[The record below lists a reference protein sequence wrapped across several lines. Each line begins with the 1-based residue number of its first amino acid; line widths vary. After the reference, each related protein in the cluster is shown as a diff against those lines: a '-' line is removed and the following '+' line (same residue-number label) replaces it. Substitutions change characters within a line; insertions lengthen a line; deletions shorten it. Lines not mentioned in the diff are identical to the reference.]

1 MKEEETSI
9 EEDEEEGFNAEKF
22 FEDEQ
27 KEEEIRASD
36 GKIIFSHNSR
46 FIKHW
51 NNAVIL
57 LAMYNSVT
65 IPMAIFYDEN
75 GLSAIGGENIALLDA
90 LVDLTFLI
98 DVIITFR
105 TTYLDTSLGREETD
119 TKKIAISYLK
129 GSFLIDFASSVPF
142 ASFIPD
148 SQPGIQSVF
157 NLLGLLKLLRIQRL
171 AAAVTSSNL
180 PQGTKVQLKILMMAF
195 ELIIVMHVLACV
207 WFALVI

>member
-1 MKEEETSI
+1 MEQEEVQ
-9 EEDEEEGFNAEKF
+9 GFDTEKF

-65 IPMAIFYDEN
+65 IPMAIFYDTN
-75 GLSAIGGENIALLDA
+75 GLSTISSENIALLDA

-105 TTYLDTSLGREETD
+105 TTYLDTSMGREETD

-148 SQPGIQSVF
+148 SQPGVQSIF

-180 PQGTKVQLKILMMAF
+180 P
-195 ELIIVMHVLACV
+195 
-207 WFALVI
+207 

>member
-1 MKEEETSI
+1 M
-9 EEDEEEGFNAEKF
+9 EEDEEQGMNMDKF

-27 KEEEIRASD
+27 QLEELRASD
-36 GKIIFSHNSR
+36 GKIIFSHSSR

-75 GLSAIGGENIALLDA
+75 GLSAISGQNIALLDA

-105 TTYLDTSLGREETD
+105 TTYLDTSMGREETD
-119 TKKIAISYLK
+119 TRKIAITYLK
-129 GSFLIDFASSVPF
+129 GSFLVDFASSVPF

-148 SQPGIQSVF
+148 SQPGVQSVF

-180 PQGTKVQLKILMMAF
+180 PQGTKV
-195 ELIIVMHVLACV
+195 
-207 WFALVI
+207 